1 MAKPIPWAPPMIAV
15 LIPTTLPEASASG
28 PPELPGFIAASVWMT
43 FSIRRPLSPLIERP
57 SALTTPAVTLRW
69 NPSGLPMATTSCPTA
84 RSLGGSSPRT
94 SAGTGDPPESV
105 TSMPPEPLLRPSALL
120 KPRTTWALV
129 TAVAVPSSAPSTT
142 PLPPPRPFGSPTEMT
157 AGSSF
162 SVTCRTAREYA
173 SSASC
178 PNREL
183 AERFSKISI
192 YYFYRTLSR
201 LTLDERLGFEGRDF
215 TFKGPL
221 ATRYNPV
228 VVSRPL
234 DNARLFAAIVSAQMA
249 RLASRTLGTGGGST
263 VPGVVARRVDPQVLE
278 KLSARLRLGS
288 AAITGTNGKTT
299 TTRMISKILQTAGV
313 RAVNNSTGANLVTGV
328 TAALISDSNL
338 SGKLTSE
345 MGLFEVD
352 EASVP
357 KVAAEAKLDILA
369 VLNLFRDQLDR
380 YGELAY
386 TGRVVA
392 SAFPALPEDGSVV
405 LNADDPL
412 VASLGRQARKPVYYG
427 VDEPSLDT
435 GRLQHIADSKDCP
448 ICGTALAYD
457 AVYMGHVGVYD
468 CRNCSFGRPEL
479 QYKASQVRLDGARRA
494 DFLLSTPAG
503 ETEVR
508 VNLPGLYNVYN
519 ALAAATVAAEAGVGL
534 GEISRG
540 LREFGGAFGRV
551 ERVRAGDREAFLLL
565 IKNPVGFNEI
575 LRTFVA
581 SDDARH
587 VLIAIN
593 DNHADG
599 RDVSWLWDVDFEM
612 LADARVEGQTKG
624 ASPFMVAGIRANDM
638 AVRLKYA
645 DLPVGSVIPDLKEA
659 IRTALEATP
668 PGETLYVLP
677 TYTAML
683 EIRKTLSEL
692 GYTHPFW
699 ED

>member
-1 MAKPIPWAPPMIAV
+1 M
-15 LIPTTLPEASASG
+15 
-28 PPELPGFIAASVWMT
+28 
-43 FSIRRPLSPLIERP
+43 SIH
-57 SALTTPAVTLRW
+57 
-69 NPSGLPMATTSCPTA
+69 
-84 RSLGGSSPRT
+84 
-94 SAGTGDPPESV
+94 
-105 TSMPPEPLLRPSALL
+105 
-120 KPRTTWALV
+120 
-129 TAVAVPSSAPSTT
+129 
-142 PLPPPRPFGSPTEMT
+142 
-157 AGSSF
+157 
-162 SVTCRTAREYA
+162 
-173 SSASC
+173 
-178 PNREL
+178 
-183 AERFSKISI
+183 
-192 YYFYRTLSR
+192 YFYRTPSR
-201 LTLDERLGFEGRDF
+201 LTLDERLGFEGRDS

-221 ATRYNPV
+221 ATSYNPV
-228 VVSRPL
+228 VVSGLL
-234 DNARLFAAIVSAQMA
+234 DNARLFAAIVSARMA
-249 RLASRTLGTGGGST
+249 QLASRTLGTGGGST

-328 TAALISDSNL
+328 TAALVSDSNL
-338 SGKLTSE
+338 SGKPSSE

-357 KVAAEAKLDILA
+357 KVAAEAKLGILA

-386 TGRVVA
+386 TGRVIA

-412 VASLGRQARKPVYYG
+412 VASLGRSARKPVYYG
-427 VDEPSLDT
+427 VDEPALDT

-448 ICGTALAYD
+448 ICGTALAY
-457 AVYMGHVGVYD
+457 AIVYMGHVGVYD
-468 CRNCSFGRPEL
+468 CRNCSFGRPAPAY
-479 QYKASQVRLDGARRA
+479 QASQVRLDGARGA

-519 ALAAATVAAEAGVGL
+519 ALAAATGAAEAGVGL
-534 GEISRG
+534 AEISRG
-540 LREFGGAFGRV
+540 LREFSGAFGRV

-581 SDDARH
+581 SDDARY

-612 LADARVEGQTKG
+612 LAEAGVEGQTKG
-624 ASPFMVAGIRANDM
+624 ASPFMVAGIRAEDM

-659 IRTALEATP
+659 TMAALEATP

-699 ED
+699 EDR